1 MYDLDIIKYKLA
13 EEKRARKQA
22 DSQLVEHANELAK
35 ARKGLAE
42 MASIVAGVPYPVI
55 QFDKT
60 GTVTFANPASIR
72 YWGRGVV
79 PGESLF
85 NELAFIK
92 DLNIN
97 DIIDGEE
104 ALQFH
109 ARKKGEYFRFIF
121 KGDPRQEVCH
131 LYCLDITEYELEK
144 LELQQASM
152 ESEELL
158 TSLSS
163 VLIGVDHEGCVIL
176 WNRTAEA
183 LFGVK
188 EVDVLGRPLA
198 ASGIEWDT
206 DKIDGL
212 ISNCQE
218 NASFYEEKL
227 AFTKLNGEEGLLE
240 IVFTPVAQ
248 QFNRR
253 AGVFLLARDI
263 TNLPEPNAP
272 DQSWDEMGEIIQ
284 MVASLAEEMSEPV
297 QNISANMQYL
307 DSAISGIRDLLEK
320 NLVILEGREDSYPLE
335 QHMLELED
343 IVRSIQIDK
352 LIKELPDTVGDTISM
367 ISKVARLLKSA
378 KQVTLES

>member
-42 MASIVAGVPYPVI
+42 MASIVAAIPYPVI
-55 QFDKT
+55 LFDKT
-60 GTVTFANPASIR
+60 GTVTFSNPASIR
-72 YWGRGVV
+72 YWGRGIV

-85 NELAFIK
+85 DELAFIK
-92 DLNIN
+92 DLNIS

-121 KGDPRQEVCH
+121 KGDSRQEVCH

-144 LELQQASM
+144 LELQQVSK

-163 VLIGVDHEGCVIL
+163 VLIGVDQEGCVIL

-188 EVDVLGRPLA
+188 EVDMLGRPLA
-198 ASGIEWDT
+198 VSGVGWDI
-206 DKIDGL
+206 DKIEKL
-212 ISNCQE
+212 ILACQE
-218 NASFYEEKL
+218 NATFYEEKFS
-227 AFTKLNGEEGLLE
+227 FTRQSGEERLLE
-240 IVFTPVAQ
+240 VVFTPVAQ

-263 TNLPEPNAP
+263 TNLPEHESHE
-272 DQSWDEMGEIIQ
+272 QSWDEMGEIIQ
-284 MVASLAEEMSEPV
+284 LVASLAQEMSEPV
-297 QNISANMQYL
+297 QTISANMQYL
-307 DSAISGIRDLLEK
+307 DSAINGIRDLLEK
-320 NLVILEGREDSYPLE
+320 NLVILEGREDSYSLE

-343 IVRSIQIDK
+343 IVRSVQIDK
-352 LIKELPDTVGDTISM
+352 MIKELPDTVGDTISM
-367 ISKVARLLKSA
+367 ISKVARLLNSA